1 MAIQEA
7 GGETVEE
14 KGVQAL
20 AEGEIEG
27 LVGWVEHI
35 RVLKKI
41 QFFVLRMPS
50 GELLQCTNFGTEL
63 AETVGA
69 ITAES
74 AVKVSGTLQRNE
86 SVKLNQRELIL
97 KSVEVLN
104 RAEAL
109 PVQDNANPES
119 RYQWRFLDLRSP
131 ENNLIF
137 KVQTL
142 IEHAMREFWVN
153 NDFIEIHSPKL
164 MGVPSES
171 RAELFSTTY
180 FDQPAYLAQSPQLY
194 KQYAIAAG
202 FNKVFEIGPV
212 FRADP
217 SATIRHTAEF
227 TSVDVEFA
235 WVDSHEDVM
244 AFEEQWLHYVIEKVA
259 ARYGDQIREVFKTEV
274 VVPSLPFPRIAIA
287 EAYDIIKASG
297 HEIARNGDLDAEGE
311 NRLGQHVKETYGHE
325 FVFVTDYP
333 IAVRPFYHMRDGDST
348 RSFDL
353 LWKGMEITTGAQ
365 REHRYDLLVKQ
376 AEEKGITTSHI
387 EWYLDCFRFGCPPH
401 GGFGLGLSR
410 VLMNMLGL
418 GNVREAT
425 FISRTRNRLIP

>member
-7 GGETVEE
+7 RGETMWE
-14 KGVQAL
+14 KGAEAL
-20 AEGEIEG
+20 REGEFQG
-27 LVGWVEHI
+27 VGWVEHV
-35 RVLKKI
+35 RVLKTI
-41 QFFVLRMPS
+41 QFFVLRIPS
-50 GELLQCTNFGTEL
+50 GDLLQCTNFAEEL
-63 AETVGA
+63 AGTVGA
-69 ITAES
+69 LTAES
-74 AVKVSGTLQRNE
+74 AVKVSGVLQRNE

-97 KSVEVLN
+97 KGIEVLN
-104 RAEAL
+104 HADPL
-109 PVQDNANPES
+109 PVQDNANPDA

-131 ENNLIF
+131 QNNLVF
-137 KVQTL
+137 QVQTW
-142 IEHAMREFWVN
+142 IEHAMREFWIE

-171 RAELFSTTY
+171 RAELFTTTY

-194 KQYAIAAG
+194 KQYAIAGG
-202 FNKVFEIGPV
+202 FNRVFEIGPV

-227 TSVDVEFA
+227 TSVDAEIA
-235 WVDSHEDVM
+235 WIESHEDIM
-244 AFEEQWLHYVIEKVA
+244 AFEERWLRYVIEKVA
-259 ARYGDQIREVFKTEV
+259 ARYGDRIREVFKTEV
-274 VVPSLPFPRIAIA
+274 VVPSLPFPRIPIA
-287 EAYDIIKASG
+287 EAYEIIRASG

-311 NRLGQHVKETYGHE
+311 ARIARHVMETHGHE
-325 FVFVTDYP
+325 FVFITDYP

-365 REHRYDLLVKQ
+365 REHRYDVLTRQ
-376 AEEKGITTSHI
+376 AEEKGITLAHI
-387 EWYLDCFRFGCPPH
+387 EWYLDCFRLGCPPH

-410 VLMNMLGL
+410 VLMNILGL